1 MKIPLSIVYKDADI
15 IIVNKPAGLLSAE
28 GRWDETEAHLDK
40 ILCEFLFEKKKTTS
54 LYPVHLL

>member
-1 MKIPLSIVYKDADI
+1 MKIPFSIVYKDADI

-40 ILCEFLFEKKKTTS
+40 ILG
-54 LYPVHLL
+54 